1 MTMNYEIGKRVR
13 KIRLQKGISQEQF
26 GELIGIKKAA
36 VSKIENGD
44 NSLSRSNLISIC
56 KQFNINEEWLLYG
69 KGEMF
74 IPTSREN
81 EIRAFFENAMSSD
94 TDLAK
99 IQRKFI
105 NTLISLDK
113 EEWIVLDRFMKKY
126 HFNQKN
132 NIYKLSKTA
141 FYMLSHI

>member
-1 MTMNYEIGKRVR
+1 MVIRVSDKKKNY
-13 KIRLQKGISQEQF
+13 
-26 GELIGIKKAA
+26 
-36 VSKIENGD
+36 SKVT
-44 NSLSRSNLISIC
+44 
-56 KQFNINEEWLLYG
+56 KLLV
-69 KGEMF
+69 KPMF

-126 HFNQKN
+126 HFNQK
-132 NIYKLSKTA
+132 
-141 FYMLSHI
+141 

>member
-1 MTMNYEIGKRVR
+1 MNYEIGKRVK
-13 KIRLQKGISQEQF
+13 KIRLQKGISQEKC

-44 NSLSRSNLISIC
+44 NSLSKSNLIAIC
-56 KQFNINEEWLLYG
+56 RQFNISEDWLLHG

-74 IPTSREN
+74 IPESREN
-81 EIRAFFENAMSSD
+81 TIRKFFENAMSSD

-99 IQRKFI
+99 IQRRFI
-105 NTLISLDK
+105 NTLISLDE

-126 HFNQKN
+126 HFNK
-132 NIYKLSKTA
+132 K
-141 FYMLSHI
+141 

>member
-1 MTMNYEIGKRVR
+1 MNEEIGKRVR
-13 KIRLQKGISQEQF
+13 KIRLQKGISQEKF

-44 NSLSRSNLISIC
+44 NCLSKSNLISIC
-56 KQFNINEEWLLYG
+56 RQFNISEDWLLYG

-74 IPTSREN
+74 IPESREN
-81 EIRAFFENAMSSD
+81 EIRRFFENAMSSD

-105 NTLISLDK
+105 NTLISLDE

-126 HFNQKN
+126 NFNQK
-132 NIYKLSKTA
+132 
-141 FYMLSHI
+141 

>member
-13 KIRLQKGISQEQF
+13 KVRLQKGISQEQF

-36 VSKIENGD
+36 VSKIENSD

-126 HFNQKN
+126 HFNQK
-132 NIYKLSKTA
+132 
-141 FYMLSHI
+141 

>member
-44 NSLSRSNLISIC
+44 NSLSRSNLISIY

-74 IPTSREN
+74 IPESREN
-81 EIRAFFENAMSSD
+81 EIRAFFENALSSD

-126 HFNQKN
+126 HFNQK
-132 NIYKLSKTA
+132 
-141 FYMLSHI
+141 

>member
-1 MTMNYEIGKRVR
+1 MTINYEIGKRVR

-44 NSLSRSNLISIC
+44 NSLSSSNLISIC

-74 IPTSREN
+74 IPESREN

-126 HFNQKN
+126 HFNQK
-132 NIYKLSKTA
+132 
-141 FYMLSHI
+141 

>member
-1 MTMNYEIGKRVR
+1 MNYEIGKRVR

-44 NSLSRSNLISIC
+44 NSLSKSNLISTC

-126 HFNQKN
+126 HFNQK
-132 NIYKLSKTA
+132 
-141 FYMLSHI
+141 

>member
-1 MTMNYEIGKRVR
+1 MNDEIGKRVR

-44 NSLSRSNLISIC
+44 NSLSRRNLISIY
-56 KQFNINEEWLLYG
+56 KQYNINEEWLLYG

-74 IPTSREN
+74 IPESREN
-81 EIRAFFENAMSSD
+81 EIRAFFENALSSD

-126 HFNQKN
+126 HFNQK
-132 NIYKLSKTA
+132 
-141 FYMLSHI
+141 

>member
-36 VSKIENGD
+36 VSKIENSD
-44 NSLSRSNLISIC
+44 NSLSRINLISIC

-126 HFNQKN
+126 HFNQK
-132 NIYKLSKTA
+132 
-141 FYMLSHI
+141 

>member
-36 VSKIENGD
+36 VSKIENVD

-74 IPTSREN
+74 IPESREN

-126 HFNQKN
+126 HFNQK
-132 NIYKLSKTA
+132 
-141 FYMLSHI
+141 

>member
-1 MTMNYEIGKRVR
+1 MNYEIGKRVR

-74 IPTSREN
+74 IPESREN
-81 EIRAFFENAMSSD
+81 EIRRFFENAISSD
-94 TDLAK
+94 SDIAK

-105 NTLISLDK
+105 STLVSLDE
-113 EEWIVLDRFMKKY
+113 EEWIVLDRFMKHY
-126 HFNQKN
+126 
-132 NIYKLSKTA
+132 IYSK
-141 FYMLSHI
+141 

>member
-56 KQFNINEEWLLYG
+56 NQFNINEEWLLVIIW
-69 KGEMF
+69 K
-74 IPTSREN
+74 R
-81 EIRAFFENAMSSD
+81 
-94 TDLAK
+94 
-99 IQRKFI
+99 
-105 NTLISLDK
+105 
-113 EEWIVLDRFMKKY
+113 
-126 HFNQKN
+126 
-132 NIYKLSKTA
+132 
-141 FYMLSHI
+141 

>member
-1 MTMNYEIGKRVR
+1 MEIKDRIRMIMEREKVPPRVFAETIGVQQSTLSHILNDRNKPSLEVVMKVHQTYNYV
-13 KIRLQKGISQEQF
+13 
-26 GELIGIKKAA
+26 
-36 VSKIENGD
+36 
-44 NSLSRSNLISIC
+44 NL
-56 KQFNINEEWLLYG
+56 EWLLYG

-74 IPTSREN
+74 IPESREN
-81 EIRAFFENAMSSD
+81 EIRAFFENALSSD

-126 HFNQKN
+126 HFNQK
-132 NIYKLSKTA
+132 
-141 FYMLSHI
+141 

>member
-1 MTMNYEIGKRVR
+1 MNYEIGKRVR

-26 GELIGIKKAA
+26 GELIGMKKAA

-44 NSLSRSNLISIC
+44 NSLSRSNLISIW

-126 HFNQKN
+126 HFNQK
-132 NIYKLSKTA
+132 
-141 FYMLSHI
+141 

>member
-44 NSLSRSNLISIC
+44 SSLSRSNLISIC

-126 HFNQKN
+126 HFNQK
-132 NIYKLSKTA
+132 
-141 FYMLSHI
+141 

>member
-81 EIRAFFENAMSSD
+81 EIRAFFENALSSD

-113 EEWIVLDRFMKKY
+113 EE
-126 HFNQKN
+126 
-132 NIYKLSKTA
+132 
-141 FYMLSHI
+141 

>member
-44 NSLSRSNLISIC
+44 NSLSRSNPISIC

-126 HFNQKN
+126 HFNQK
-132 NIYKLSKTA
+132 
-141 FYMLSHI
+141 

>member
-1 MTMNYEIGKRVR
+1 MNYEIGKRVR

-44 NSLSRSNLISIC
+44 NSFSRSNLISIC

-74 IPTSREN
+74 IPESREN
-81 EIRAFFENAMSSD
+81 EIRRFFENAMSSD

-105 NTLISLDK
+105 NTLITLDK

-126 HFNQKN
+126 NFNQK
-132 NIYKLSKTA
+132 
-141 FYMLSHI
+141 

>member
-1 MTMNYEIGKRVR
+1 MNYEIGKRVR

-74 IPTSREN
+74 
-81 EIRAFFENAMSSD
+81 

-126 HFNQKN
+126 HFNQK
-132 NIYKLSKTA
+132 
-141 FYMLSHI
+141 

>member
-1 MTMNYEIGKRVR
+1 MFI
-13 KIRLQKGISQEQF
+13 
-26 GELIGIKKAA
+26 
-36 VSKIENGD
+36 
-44 NSLSRSNLISIC
+44 
-56 KQFNINEEWLLYG
+56 YG

-74 IPTSREN
+74 IPESREN
-81 EIRAFFENAMSSD
+81 EIRAFFENALSSD

-126 HFNQKN
+126 HFNQK
-132 NIYKLSKTA
+132 
-141 FYMLSHI
+141 

>member
-1 MTMNYEIGKRVR
+1 MNYEIGKRVK
-13 KIRLQKGISQEQF
+13 KIRLQKGISQEKF

-44 NSLSRSNLISIC
+44 NSLSKSNLIAIC
-56 KQFNINEEWLLYG
+56 RQFNISEDWLLHG

-74 IPTSREN
+74 IPESREN
-81 EIRAFFENAMSSD
+81 TIRKFFENAMSSD

-99 IQRKFI
+99 IQRRFI
-105 NTLISLDK
+105 NTLISLDE

-126 HFNQKN
+126 HFNK
-132 NIYKLSKTA
+132 K
-141 FYMLSHI
+141 

>member
-1 MTMNYEIGKRVR
+1 MNYEIGKRVR

-44 NSLSRSNLISIC
+44 SSLSRSNLISIC

-74 IPTSREN
+74 IPESREN
-81 EIRAFFENAMSSD
+81 EIRRFFENAMSSD

-126 HFNQKN
+126 HFNQK
-132 NIYKLSKTA
+132 
-141 FYMLSHI
+141 

>member
-1 MTMNYEIGKRVR
+1 MNYEIGKRVR

-36 VSKIENGD
+36 VSKIENDD

-74 IPTSREN
+74 IPESREN
-81 EIRAFFENAMSSD
+81 EIRAFFENALSSD

-105 NTLISLDK
+105 NTLIFLDK

-126 HFNQKN
+126 HFNQK
-132 NIYKLSKTA
+132 
-141 FYMLSHI
+141 

>member
-1 MTMNYEIGKRVR
+1 MNYEIGKRVR

-36 VSKIENGD
+36 VSKIENVD

-126 HFNQKN
+126 HFNQK
-132 NIYKLSKTA
+132 
-141 FYMLSHI
+141 

>member
-1 MTMNYEIGKRVR
+1 MSYEIGKRVR

-36 VSKIENGD
+36 VSKIENDD

-113 EEWIVLDRFMKKY
+113 EEWIVLDQFMKKY
-126 HFNQKN
+126 HFNQK
-132 NIYKLSKTA
+132 
-141 FYMLSHI
+141 

>member
-36 VSKIENGD
+36 VSKIENVD

-126 HFNQKN
+126 HFNQK
-132 NIYKLSKTA
+132 
-141 FYMLSHI
+141 

>member
-44 NSLSRSNLISIC
+44 NSLSRNNLISIY

-126 HFNQKN
+126 HFNQK
-132 NIYKLSKTA
+132 
-141 FYMLSHI
+141 

>member
-1 MTMNYEIGKRVR
+1 MNYEIGKRVR

-36 VSKIENGD
+36 VSKIENVD

-74 IPTSREN
+74 IPESREN

-126 HFNQKN
+126 HFNQK
-132 NIYKLSKTA
+132 
-141 FYMLSHI
+141 

>member
-36 VSKIENGD
+36 VSKIENCD

-74 IPTSREN
+74 IPESREN
-81 EIRAFFENAMSSD
+81 EIRRFFENAMSSD

-113 EEWIVLDRFMKKY
+113 EEWIVLDRFMKHY
-126 HFNQKN
+126 
-132 NIYKLSKTA
+132 IYSK
-141 FYMLSHI
+141 

>member
-1 MTMNYEIGKRVR
+1 MNDEIGKRVR

-36 VSKIENGD
+36 VSKIGNGD

-74 IPTSREN
+74 IPESREN
-81 EIRAFFENAMSSD
+81 EIRRFFENAMSSD

-105 NTLISLDK
+105 NILISLDK
-113 EEWIVLDRFMKKY
+113 EERIVLD
-126 HFNQKN
+126 
-132 NIYKLSKTA
+132 
-141 FYMLSHI
+141 